1 MSASTKRRS
10 ELEKLTAAF
19 WAHLRENPTLPEPCS
34 VTLDPWGPEVQVQ
47 VPPAGSV
54 AHLGELLL
62 WAYTLHAVTAQ
73 WWNTGHSLHLTLWG
87 RAGGTRFH
95 VYGAIPLTH
104 CAGLVRLD
112 VDSQENV
119 SVDEI
124 YHLRQQFR
132 EQEPNAREVIA

>member
-1 MSASTKRRS
+1 MSTPPRT

-19 WAHLRENPTLPEPCS
+19 WAHLRANPTLPEPCT
-34 VTLDPWGPEVQVQ
+34 VTLDPCGPEIQVQ

-62 WAYTLHAVTAQ
+62 WAYTLHTVTAQ

-87 RAGGTRFH
+87 RAAGTRSH
-95 VYGAIPLTH
+95 VHGAISLTD
-104 CAGLVRLD
+104 CAALVLLA
-112 VDSQENV
+112 VDAQENV

-124 YHLRQQFR
+124 YTLRHQLR
-132 EQEPNAREVIA
+132 EQQEGRRSGVAT